1 MVTDCN
7 SDCAMCYKNQPV
19 TDVELSAIAW
29 VSIRYHQA
37 ATCVGKSRDIT
48 DATTIINSIV
58 VGEGEDL

>member
-1 MVTDCN
+1 
-7 SDCAMCYKNQPV
+7 MCYKNQPV